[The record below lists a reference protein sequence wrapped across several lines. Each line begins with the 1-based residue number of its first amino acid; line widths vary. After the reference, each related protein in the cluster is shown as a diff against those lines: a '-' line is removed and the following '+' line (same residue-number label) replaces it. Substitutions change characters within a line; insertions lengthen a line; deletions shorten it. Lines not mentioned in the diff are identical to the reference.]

1 MSCANE
7 SYSRTLRAVLLG
19 SVFLF
24 TPAAAFAADDVIN
37 PKTGKPVVKEQ
48 DAKDSVAPVSAE
60 DAAGATALPTMSV
73 TGSRAPEHYRLED
86 VAPTVKMTREVYEQL
101 PTGLRANDVVQRM
114 SGVYTGGGP
123 GENKDLRLRGLDKE
137 YSRVTLD
144 GISIPDGGEKR
155 ELNLDRLPNFL
166 VDEITIIRNPT
177 ADMEMDGIAG
187 RLHVK
192 TREIPV
198 APTLEMQMGVGDV
211 DSFGTE
217 SRQLAVAYGQRLN
230 EKFGFQT
237 SLSYSTEAN
246 DKRKR
251 ALNTSGIA
259 TKVERELKP
268 TTYVDAFLDAAW
280 YYDGGEVH
288 VKPMYQ
294 YQVEDKQ
301 KGTYNYS
308 AAGVATTSVNEDE
321 YKPKETVGGSLFNK
335 HTFDGGGQIEGKVG
349 FYTTHEW
356 KEKPSLTRNAAG
368 VITANTTEDED
379 KTDQIWNG
387 DVSFS
392 QPFFT
397 GDWAHKVKT
406 GVALRYRERDKTKA
420 TTNNLTGVVTR
431 ANKDQYDIREFYRAV
446 FVMNE
451 MSPFDRLTLSPG
463 LRFESVDL
471 RSGSAGGATKKDVF
485 EDPLPALPITFRATD
500 KLALK
505 AAASRVVNRPKFDE
519 ITPYETYSG
528 TTLTIGNPE
537 LMPEKA
543 WAFDTGF
550 DYVDEKF
557 FFGFNV
563 FYRVIEDHLESR
575 NTGEIRNVG
584 GTNYTVKQMQNV
596 GDGTLKGLEL
606 EQRVDLGLLGIE
618 ELKPFRVTAN
628 ETFVDSKVADN
639 TGKITPFAQ
648 QPDFFANLILDW
660 NLESTGTKLSLAGN
674 YVGPIKRKKYAMDSL
689 DEEMFWDFKVTQ
701 ALRPGVEAF
710 LLFENFTDEDRRKE
724 KSDGTWEIEYGG
736 RGFFMGV
743 TAKM

>member
-1 MSCANE
+1 MSDANE

-24 TPAAAFAADDVIN
+24 TPAAAFAADDVID

-48 DAKDSVAPVSAE
+48 AAGASPPVSEE

-73 TGSRAPEHYRLED
+73 TGSRAPEHYRLEE

-198 APTLEMQMGVGDV
+198 APTLEMQMGVGDT

-237 SLSYSTEAN
+237 SLSYSAEAN

-268 TTYVDAFLDAAW
+268 TTYIDAFLDAAW

-288 VKPMYQ
+288 VKQ

-368 VITANTTEDED
+368 TITANTTEDED
-379 KTDQIWNG
+379 TEN
-387 DVSFS
+387 
-392 QPFFT
+392 
-397 GDWAHKVKT
+397 
-406 GVALRYRERDKTKA
+406 
-420 TTNNLTGVVTR
+420 
-431 ANKDQYDIREFYRAV
+431 
-446 FVMNE
+446 
-451 MSPFDRLTLSPG
+451 
-463 LRFESVDL
+463 
-471 RSGSAGGATKKDVF
+471 AG
-485 EDPLPALPITFRATD
+485 
-500 KLALK
+500 
-505 AAASRVVNRPKFDE
+505 
-519 ITPYETYSG
+519 
-528 TTLTIGNPE
+528 
-537 LMPEKA
+537 
-543 WAFDTGF
+543 
-550 DYVDEKF
+550 
-557 FFGFNV
+557 
-563 FYRVIEDHLESR
+563 
-575 NTGEIRNVG
+575 
-584 GTNYTVKQMQNV
+584 
-596 GDGTLKGLEL
+596 
-606 EQRVDLGLLGIE
+606 
-618 ELKPFRVTAN
+618 
-628 ETFVDSKVADN
+628 
-639 TGKITPFAQ
+639 
-648 QPDFFANLILDW
+648 
-660 NLESTGTKLSLAGN
+660 
-674 YVGPIKRKKYAMDSL
+674 
-689 DEEMFWDFKVTQ
+689 
-701 ALRPGVEAF
+701 
-710 LLFENFTDEDRRKE
+710 
-724 KSDGTWEIEYGG
+724 
-736 RGFFMGV
+736 
-743 TAKM
+743 